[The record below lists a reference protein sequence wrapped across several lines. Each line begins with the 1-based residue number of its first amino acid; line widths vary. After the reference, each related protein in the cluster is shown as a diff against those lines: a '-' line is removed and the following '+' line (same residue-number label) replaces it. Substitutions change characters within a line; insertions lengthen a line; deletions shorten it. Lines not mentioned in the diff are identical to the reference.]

1 MEELGLSVADYS
13 FFTSVM
19 TLGGM
24 ITAAFSG
31 KIAAVIGRRQ
41 TMWIADVFCIF
52 GWLAV
57 AFAHVCFSKSPSFKF
72 IFHKFSIF

>member
-1 MEELGLSVADYS
+1 MVYLYFGQYS

-41 TMWIADVFCIF
+41 VIKFCFVFKCYYATVFFFLFLI
-52 GWLAV
+52 L
-57 AFAHVCFSKSPSFKF
+57 
-72 IFHKFSIF
+72 